1 MCGFYEGIGEF
12 ARTSDPF
19 FQDLGVTDN
28 HPMPDRAEVFPAAA
42 FPENRSGHLTSE
54 QARRFERMVSGRRQ
68 STRGVAV
75 PVGAIGALLLIM
87 SGPAA
92 TALERN
98 LAGWGFMAAAALI
111 LAAPA
116 FDPLAADV
124 GEGRVEAVEGAV
136 AKRRMQSMSPAGS
149 ARYYLNVGGRQ
160 LRTYLSAY
168 DAAPDVGYVRAYYLP
183 RTRKLVNL
191 ERLPNPPLPAGPDE
205 ARVMFGRMARAFAT
219 GDPVAFAEAR
229 ANAGG
234 LLDAAQESIREP
246 SKAAS
251 GRVAGGLVRETLV
264 GRWTHPLA
272 TVILAEDGTATV
284 TTIVGSTQAGH
295 WSVDGPGRLL
305 TDVTGTM
312 EPTDAVMDDG
322 RLTIQLQGRL
332 LTFTRSA
339 DA

>member
-1 MCGFYEGIGEF
+1 
-12 ARTSDPF
+12 
-19 FQDLGVTDN
+19 
-28 HPMPDRAEVFPAAA
+28 MPDRAELFPAAA
-42 FPENRSGHLTSE
+42 FPENRSGRLTSE

-92 TALERN
+92 TAARRHV
-98 LAGWGFMAAAALI
+98 AGWGFVAAAAVI

-124 GEGRVEAVEGAV
+124 RDGRVEAVEGAV
-136 AKRRMQSMSPAGS
+136 GKRRRQSTSRTGGS
-149 ARYYLNVGGRQ
+149 RYYLTIGARQ

-168 DAAPDVGYVRAYYLP
+168 EAAPDAGYVRAYYLP

-205 ARVMFGRMARAFAT
+205 ARGMFGRMARTFAS
-219 GDPVAFAEAR
+219 GDRVAFAEAR
-229 ANAGG
+229 ANAAG
-234 LLDAAQESIREP
+234 LWDAAQESIREP
-246 SKAAS
+246 SDAAS
-251 GRVAGGLVRETLV
+251 GRVVGGFVREALV
-264 GRWTHPLA
+264 GRWTHPLV
-272 TVILAEDGTATV
+272 TVILADNGTATV
-284 TTIVGSTQAGH
+284 TTMAGSTEAGH
-295 WSVDGPGRLL
+295 WSVDGHGRLL

-312 EPTDAVMDDG
+312 EPMDAVLDGG
-322 RLTIQLQGRL
+322 RLTIQLEGQR
-332 LTFTRSA
+332 LTFTRAA

>member
-1 MCGFYEGIGEF
+1 MGCSPSVSGCTPIVAAE
-12 ARTSDPF
+12 R
-19 FQDLGVTDN
+19 LTDN
-28 HPMPDRAEVFPAAA
+28 LPMPDRAELFPAAA
-42 FPENRSGHLTSE
+42 FPENRSGRLNSE

-68 STRGVAV
+68 STRGLAV

-92 TALERN
+92 TAVKRH
-98 LAGWGFMAAAALI
+98 LAGWGFVAAAAVI

-124 GEGRVEAVEGAV
+124 REGRVETVEGAV
-136 AKRRMQSMSPAGS
+136 GKRRRQSNSRTRG
-149 ARYYLNVGGRQ
+149 ARYYLTIGGRQ

-168 DAAPDVGYVRAYYLP
+168 DAAPDAGYVRAYYLP

-205 ARVMFGRMARAFAT
+205 ARGMFGRMARAFAS

-229 ANAGG
+229 ANAAG
-234 LLDAAQESIREP
+234 LLDAAQESMREP
-246 SKAAS
+246 SNAVS
-251 GRVAGGLVRETLV
+251 GRVAGGVVREALV
-264 GRWTHPLA
+264 GRWTHPLV

-284 TTIVGSTQAGH
+284 TTMVGSTQAGH
-295 WSVDGPGRLL
+295 WSVDGHGRLL

-312 EPTDAVMDDG
+312 EPTDAVLDGG
-322 RLTIQLQGRL
+322 RLTIQLKGRR
-332 LTFTRSA
+332 LTFSRSA